1 MSERR
6 ILIDAYWDSDNINF
20 RFDRVVSLGMLN
32 VSGLMDNSRIT
43 DWLYGVVKTLRLQI
57 HKHRDNCL
65 INHHDEDNI
74 FQ

>member
-32 VSGLMDNSRIT
+32 VSGLMDNARIT

-57 HKHRDNCL
+57 HKYQDNCL
-65 INHHDEDNI
+65 INHHNEDNI

>member
-32 VSGLMDNSRIT
+32 VSGLMDNARIT
-43 DWLYGVVKTLRLQI
+43 DWLYGVVKTLLFQI
-57 HKHRDNCL
+57 HKYRDNCL

>member
-32 VSGLMDNSRIT
+32 VSGLMDNARIS
-43 DWLYGVVKTLRLQI
+43 DWLYGVV
-57 HKHRDNCL
+57 
-65 INHHDEDNI
+65 
-74 FQ
+74 